1 MLTFGSFFS
10 GIGGI
15 DLGLE
20 RAGLE
25 CKWQVENDPWCC
37 KVLEKNWPD
46 VQRYTDIKELTGA
59 ELASTDIICGGFP
72 CQNVSDSGDLTG
84 IEGEQSGLWLDFSR
98 LVRRLRPR
106 YVLVENTTG
115 LLARGMGRVL
125 SDLAASGYDTEWD
138 SIPAA
143 AFDAPHLRARIWILA
158 YPAGIGNQERS
169 QVPVFAGRVFS
180 QLRTG
185 WDPEPDVV
193 RLAHGLPPGLAARQ
207 LRGLGNAVVPRMAQY
222 LGERILAAEGELT
235 NADRQAWE

>member
-1 MLTFGSFFS
+1 M
-10 GIGGI
+10 
-15 DLGLE
+15 
-20 RAGLE
+20 
-25 CKWQVENDPWCC
+25 
-37 KVLEKNWPD
+37 
-46 VQRYTDIKELTGA
+46 
-59 ELASTDIICGGFP
+59 
-72 CQNVSDSGDLTG
+72 
-84 IEGEQSGLWLDFSR
+84 
-98 LVRRLRPR
+98 
-106 YVLVENTTG
+106 ENTTG